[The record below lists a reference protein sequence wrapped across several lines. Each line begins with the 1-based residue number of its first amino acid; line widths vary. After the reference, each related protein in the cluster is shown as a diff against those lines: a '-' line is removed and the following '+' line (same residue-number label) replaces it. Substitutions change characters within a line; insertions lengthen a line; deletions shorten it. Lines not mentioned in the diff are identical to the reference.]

1 MSEFTKG
8 DWWVRERVTNG
19 VNGYEV
25 CWSKDEEC
33 VTDHVYTLA
42 DANLIAAAPELYEAL
57 VMVLNASQGDVS
69 GGFLNAD
76 EVQIIANALRKASGK
91 GE

>member
-25 CWSKDEEC
+25 CWSKDDEC
-33 VTDHVYTLA
+33 VTDHIYTLA

-57 VMVLNASQGDVS
+57 DDLLDELLNCS
-69 GGFLNAD
+69 GHNVTEAYVIKA
-76 EVQIIANALRKASGK
+76 EAALRKASGK